1 VFQVKV
7 IQRSSP
13 QDHHHS
19 RKEYQNQ
26 NQNVMRPSIGI
37 AYDCVTGQAPVIRK
51 VDAGSPAQKA
61 GLLQGDQILSVSS
74 SNMPT
79 RTEVIGFLGDQLTAL
94 LKQTFQAA
102 ALAGGKMILQ
112 MQRFQG
118 GALHVFFV
126 EVAPDEQTASEH
138 SPSNSV
144 DRYLQAMMSRAS
156 HRDSVLSSEALP
168 ESFGACRD
176 RDKSVTHNVSARS
189 PVRRSLLFRNE
200 FIARLQDVGYAQGSA
215 GSQPK
220 ASERA
225 ESP

>member
-51 VDAGSPAQKA
+51 VDVGSPAQKA

-94 LKQTFQAA
+94 LKQTFQTVAQ
-102 ALAGGKMILQ
+102 AGGKMILQ

-118 GALHVFFV
+118 GAVHVFFA
-126 EVAPDEQTASEH
+126 EVAPDEQAASGN

-144 DRYLQAMMSRAS
+144 DRYSQAMMSRAS
-156 HRDSVLSSEALP
+156 HRDSVLPSEPLT

-176 RDKSVTHNVSARS
+176 KSVTPTVSARS

>member
-1 VFQVKV
+1 MKV

-26 NQNVMRPSIGI
+26 NQNVMPPSIGI

-51 VDAGSPAQKA
+51 VDVGSPAQKA
-61 GLLQGDQILSVSS
+61 GLLQGDQILSISS

-102 ALAGGKMILQ
+102 ALADGKMILQ
-112 MQRFQG
+112 MQRSQG
-118 GALHVFFV
+118 GVVHVFFA
-126 EVAPDEQTASEH
+126 EVAPDEQAASEN

-144 DRYLQAMMSRAS
+144 DRYSQAMMSRAS
-156 HRDSVLSSEALP
+156 HRDSVLPEALT
-168 ESFGACRD
+168 ESFGSCRD
-176 RDKSVTHNVSARS
+176 RDKSVTPNVSERS

-215 GSQPK
+215 GSKPK
-220 ASERA
+220 ASERP